1 MKSLLLADDSMTI
14 QKVVELSFTD
24 EDVVVTSV
32 GNGRAA
38 LDSFWASRQ
47 DIVLA
52 DIVMPGED
60 GYEVCRQIKEKSP
73 GTPVVLLVGTFE
85 SFDEEQAASCR
96 CDASLTKPFE
106 TSKLIGLVKDLLAK
120 ADQFPSEA
128 TTNTEQQRASAPVPS
143 AQSHAPKRLSIL
155 SIGVDDI
162 TVALTRL
169 ERRVMLSDDL
179 SPSQQAVSAP
189 AAQPA
194 PAPSAPP
201 ETVVQALPADQPAA
215 ESPQQADGTEKLVH
229 EIMSRLAPTISEEIR
244 KVMLLRK

>member
-24 EDVVVTSV
+24 EDVQVTSV

-38 LDSFWASRQ
+38 LDSFWTSRQ

-106 TSKLIGLVKDLLAK
+106 TSKLIRLVKELLAK
-120 ADQFPSEA
+120 AEQFPSA
-128 TTNTEQQRASAPVPS
+128 APTNTEQHRPNAPSPI
-143 AQSHAPKRLSIL
+143 AQSHAAKRLSIL
-155 SIGVDDI
+155 SIGADDI
-162 TVALTRL
+162 TVPLTRL
-169 ERRVMLSDDL
+169 ERRVVLPGRS
-179 SPSQQAVSAP
+179 SSQAVV
-189 AAQPA
+189 QPA
-194 PAPSAPP
+194 VRPAPSPP
-201 ETVVQALPADQPAA
+201 AAVVQALPVEQQAA
-215 ESPQQADGTEKLVH
+215 AAVTPDQADGTERLVS

-244 KVMLLRK
+244 KVMLRK

>member
-24 EDVVVTSV
+24 EDVLVTSV

-60 GYEVCRQIKEKSP
+60 GYAVCRQIKEKSP

-85 SFDEEQAASCR
+85 LFDEEQAASCH

-106 TSKLIGLVKDLLAK
+106 TSKLIRLVKDLLAK
-120 ADQFPSEA
+120 AEQAAAP
-128 TTNTEQQRASAPVPS
+128 TNTEQHRPNAPSPS
-143 AQSHAPKRLSIL
+143 AQSHAAKRLSIL
-155 SIGVDDI
+155 SIGADDI
-162 TVALTRL
+162 TVPLTRL
-169 ERRVMLSDDL
+169 ERRVVLSNHP
-179 SPSQQAVSAP
+179 SPTQALAEP

-194 PAPSAPP
+194 PPAPP
-201 ETVVQALPADQPAA
+201 ETVVQALPADHPAA
-215 ESPQQADGTEKLVH
+215 ATVSPDQADGTERLVH

-244 KVMLLRK
+244 KVMLRK